1 MRALIVASAIIVA
14 LVASVTLAQTAVAQ
28 NYVYDDLKSIADA
41 YKKAVQKARA
51 DFLDAVKMANSDARK
66 AVMEGIPIN
75 QINENTKN
83 SIDEARENLRDSLE
97 KAQSDARDRLFKLKE
112 MVDAR
117 SNFADGKRTF

>member
-1 MRALIVASAIIVA
+1 MRAMIVASAILVA

-83 SIDEARENLRDSLE
+83 SIDEARENLRDALE

-117 SNFADGKRTF
+117 SN